1 MANDGVRKRVA
12 RLLKKHG
19 LKGVNKPKRTPQ
31 HPKKSH
37 IVLAK
42 EGNKVKLIRYGEQ
55 GASTAGKPKAGE
67 SARMKAK
74 RKSFK
79 ARHRRN
85 IAKGKMSAAYWAN
98 KTNWF
103 LLLPILSLQAQSWVN
118 VNFVSDQYADE
129 SSWEI
134 LSDTNVVASGVAEE
148 VLVTLP
154 PGQYTFVAYDE
165 FGDGICCQY
174 GEGFFTLTNACGL
187 DIGVYDFASAQMEI
201 PFNLL
206 PCPPPVV
213 GCMDEEASNY
223 DPLAVIDD
231 YCLYSVRFR
240 LDLNGPHP
248 EGIVTPE
255 VNTSWHGWCGSCNQM
270 QDLDG
275 DGIWEVTIDF
285 PLGDHLWKFSAD
297 DWGYQEMPA
306 GVINSPCFLF
316 DEWGFVNRPL
326 NVEGSMTLPT
336 FCWESCFP
344 CGSIVGC
351 TDSTATNYNPWA
363 NFNQGCNVV
372 ESANCDITQ
381 TEVSVTII
389 PDNYPAE
396 TSWALIDQTA
406 GGIITSINTGDLSGA
421 PVGIPIVTNTCV
433 SIGSEIQ
440 ILVLDSYGDGMNGSQ
455 WGGEDGKV
463 IVEACGEEVWSLPSE
478 NINFGYSLE
487 ASFPAPV
494 CQTIEDLVGC
504 GDPDYLEYNPD
515 ATVFLDLL
523 CETPVVYGCIDTA
536 YYNYSPEA
544 NVEEQP
550 DSCTYTLTLTDGAA
564 DGWFGSWLGVKQG
577 EWISP
582 QYQMGPA
589 DGVEESFELYL
600 PSDEEVELFFFST
613 PQSLFTVAQCGFM
626 LEGPTG
632 DTLIDVPQW
641 NIIPFPYTYT
651 ATTYC
656 GNLCEEYVYGC
667 MDTTAQNY
675 VALANTADSSC
686 YYAAGCM
693 QAGYLEYYTQGYE
706 ADYDD
711 GSCLTLA
718 LFGCTDPEALNYQE
732 EANVDNGSCIPVV
745 VGCMDVSAYNY
756 SVEANTEGECLYDA
770 GCAKGA
776 GVPYWLND
784 SCYGW
789 VIEVD
794 PYCCEAEWDGG
805 CIGLYD
811 YCQQG
816 WPTGVPELAEEVTI
830 RPTIVERQFYVDSP
844 YPFVLTVFDATGR
857 QVLRSSTTTQD
868 ASQWPVG
875 TYHLIVVSDNRMFKQ
890 TIVKL

>member
-1 MANDGVRKRVA
+1 MASSTANRVRN
-12 RLLKKHG
+12 LLKKHG
-19 LKGVNKPKRTPQ
+19 LKGVNKAKRTPS

-42 EGNKVKLIRYGEQ
+42 EGNKVRLIRFGEK

-98 KTNWF
+98 KVKWCM
-103 LLLPILSLQAQSWVN
+103 LLPILSLQAQSWVN
-118 VNFVSDQYADE
+118 VNFVSDQYPEE

-174 GEGFFTLTNACGL
+174 GEGFFTLTNGCGL
-187 DIGVYDFASAQMEI
+187 DIGVYDFASAQMEV

-206 PCPPPVV
+206 PCPPPAV

-231 YCLYSVRFR
+231 FCLYSVIFR

-255 VNTSWHGWCGSCNQM
+255 VNTSWNGWCGSCNQM

-285 PLGDHLWKFSAD
+285 PLGNHLWKFSAD
-297 DWGYQEMPA
+297 DWGYQETPV
-306 GVINSPCFLF
+306 GVLNSPCFLF
-316 DEWGFVNRPL
+316 DDWGFVNRTL
-326 NVEGSMTLPT
+326 NVEGAMTLPA

-372 ESANCDITQ
+372 ESANCDITE
-381 TEVSVTII
+381 TELSVTVI
-389 PDNYPAE
+389 PDNYPDE
-396 TSWALIDQTA
+396 TAWGLIDMTV
-406 GGIITSINTGDLSGA
+406 GGIVASVNTGDLSGA

-433 SIGSEIQ
+433 AIGSQIQ
-440 ILVLDSYGDGMNGSQ
+440 IIVMDSYGDGMNGSQ
-455 WGGEDGKV
+455 WGGEDGTV
-463 IVEACGEEVWSLPSE
+463 IVEACGEEVWSLPS
-478 NINFGYSLE
+478 NNVNFGYNVDTTFS
-487 ASFPAPV
+487 SPV

-504 GDPDYLEYNPD
+504 GDPEYLEYNPD

-536 YYNYSPEA
+536 YYNYNPEA

-550 DSCTYTLTLTDGAA
+550 DSCFYTLTLTDGVG
-564 DGWFGSWLGVKQG
+564 DGWFGSWIGVKQG
-577 EWISP
+577 DWISP

-589 DGVEESFELYL
+589 DGVEESFDLYL
-600 PSDEEVELFFFST
+600 PANEEVQLFFFST

-711 GSCLTLA
+711 GSCVTLA
-718 LFGCTDPEALNYQE
+718 MFGCTNPEALNYQE

-770 GCAKGA
+770 GCATGA

-816 WPTGVPELAEEVTI
+816 WPTGVTELAEEVTI

-857 QVLRSSTTTQD
+857 EVLRSSSATQD

-890 TIVKL
+890 TIVKI